1 MRRRQFLASA
11 ALLAGSAALP
21 RTSALAAD
29 DGGKTADTHAIPH
42 LLDGFLKL
50 PGTKSAQVDVDEP
63 TSPWRVT
70 SDPDAELFVG
80 SCFKTFVLATYLRE
94 VEAGRLSLDEQL
106 TIDDKVRSTGGAVFE
121 HLTGTTPARIVL
133 EAMIAHSDN
142 TATDVAMGRV
152 GVDKVRAFIAEAGLA
167 GARIPDNTRRFF
179 SYLAGYP
186 QGADMGIEGIRAMAA
201 DKPGPGP
208 MRQALN
214 DVDTMACP
222 AATFVDYYKRALA
235 GAFFRK
241 KETLV
246 EFKRI
251 LAMADAIAL
260 LVPADTPAYMK
271 GGSIDWNGFHCLAA
285 AGQMIVR
292 GVPVTFSLML
302 NWRDSDGDAATVAAA
317 YKKTAADVL
326 TRVRAHLI
334 KGSA

>member
-1 MRRRQFLASA
+1 
-11 ALLAGSAALP
+11 
-21 RTSALAAD
+21 
-29 DGGKTADTHAIPH
+29 
-42 LLDGFLKL
+42 
-50 PGTKSAQVDVDEP
+50 
-63 TSPWRVT
+63 
-70 SDPDAELFVG
+70 
-80 SCFKTFVLATYLRE
+80 
-94 VEAGRLSLDEQL
+94 
-106 TIDDKVRSTGGAVFE
+106 
-121 HLTGTTPARIVL
+121 
-133 EAMIAHSDN
+133 MISHSDN

-152 GVDKVRAFIAEAGLA
+152 GADKVRAFIAEAGLQ
-167 GARIPDNTRRFF
+167 GVRIPDNTRRFF

-186 QGADMGIEGIRAMAA
+186 QGTDMGIAGLAPMAA

-222 AATFVDYYKRALA
+222 AATFVGYYKRALT
-235 GAFFRK
+235 GAYFTK

-292 GVPVTFSLML
+292 G
-302 NWRDSDGDAATVAAA
+302 AAG
-317 YKKTAADVL
+317 DVL
-326 TRVRAHLI
+326 R
-334 KGSA
+334 